1 MAKIPN
7 GYKKTEI
14 GVIPEDWNVTKLQ
27 DISTV
32 ISSKRIYF
40 SEYKKQGVP
49 FYRSKEIIEKAN
61 GKKIESEIYIS
72 EERFNNIKDTYGV
85 PSSGDILVS
94 SVGTLGVT
102 YLVNNETFYF
112 KDGNLIWLKNIRE
125 SEPLYILYQT
135 KSSNF
140 KSQIDKSTG
149 GSSQSALTIIKLK
162 EFFLPLPSHSE
173 QVLIAHTLSDIDSLI
188 TSLEKLINKKKMIRQ
203 GVMQELLT
211 GKRRVAGF
219 SGEWKSKSIE
229 DLEKEKLVRLCR
241 GNVISKTDIA
251 KTQGEYP
258 IYSSSIHNQGL
269 FGRYGKYMFDEELI
283 TWSVDGGGDF
293 FYRSKH
299 KYSVT
304 NVCGYMR
311 VNTSSI
317 DYYFLALQ
325 LQLLHSKKNFD
336 YQMKAHP
343 SIIRKAY
350 IVSLPSLEEQK
361 CIALLL
367 HDKEKEISMLDLK
380 LYKLKQIKQGAMQQL
395 LTGKIRLINK

>member
-1 MAKIPN
+1 MDNIPK

-14 GVIPEDWNVTKLQ
+14 GVIPEDWEIKKIKDFTECTSGGTPSTIIKEYWDG
-27 DISTV
+27 DIKWM
-32 ISSKRIYF
+32 SSGELNDKRIHEVRGRITDLGLKNSSTKIVPDGSVLIGLAGQGKTRGTVAINYVDLCLNQSIAAILPSSYHE
-40 SEYKKQGVP
+40 SEYLYFNLDSRYKEL
-49 FYRSKEIIEKAN
+49 RS
-61 GKKIESEIYIS
+61 
-72 EERFNNIKDTYGV
+72 
-85 PSSGDILVS
+85 L
-94 SVGTLGVT
+94 
-102 YLVNNETFYF
+102 
-112 KDGNLIWLKNIRE
+112 
-125 SEPLYILYQT
+125 
-135 KSSNF
+135 
-140 KSQIDKSTG
+140 STG
-149 GSSQSALTIIKLK
+149 GEGRGGLNLSIIRNIQVPYPSIIEQKLVASS
-162 EFFLPLPSHSE
+162 
-173 QVLIAHTLSDIDSLI
+173 LSDIDSLI
-188 TSLEKLINKKKMIRQ
+188 SSFEKLIEKKKNIKQ